1 MVSSVNGIELKQQ
14 ELANVS
20 NILLSAQSDLAQ
32 KEARLRL
39 MKELRAKGAGALD
52 SMGEVLNSQ
61 VIIDLRNQESMVLQ
75 QIGQARR
82 DYGEKHPV
90 MQALLSQKQDL
101 ERKIATE
108 VDRVIANV
116 GNDVQAAQAGVDTI
130 QAQLDK
136 LTQQNQKERD
146 LDVQLRQLERE
157 ADANQQLYQTFLE
170 RFKSTREQQGTIDA
184 DSRVISTAMPP
195 TKPSTPGPAPVRRGW
210 LHRRD
215 DARHPSGPPA
225 RAAG

>member
-1 MVSSVNGIELKQQ
+1 
-14 ELANVS
+14 
-20 NILLSAQSDLAQ
+20 
-32 KEARLRL
+32 
-39 MKELRAKGAGALD
+39 
-52 SMGEVLNSQ
+52 MGEVLNSQ
-61 VIIDLRNQESMVLQ
+61 VIIDLRNQESMVVQ

-116 GNDVQAAQAGVDTI
+116 GNDVQAAQASVDTI

-136 LTQQNQKERD
+136 LTKENQQERD

-170 RFKSTREQQGTIDA
+170 RFK
-184 DSRVISTAMPP
+184 
-195 TKPSTPGPAPVRRGW
+195 
-210 LHRRD
+210 
-215 DARHPSGPPA
+215 
-225 RAAG
+225 